1 VEVDLET
8 GTLALVRH
16 VVVHDCGRAINP
28 MVVEGQV
35 HGAIA
40 QGLGGA
46 LFEHLVYDSDG
57 QLITGSFMD
66 YAVPAAT
73 MLPSFELDHLEEPA
87 DNLLGVRGVGEGGT
101 LGPAAVVAG
110 AVADALGIETNEL
123 PLTSARVWQALG
135 ALRRAE

>member
-1 VEVDLET
+1 VEDT
-8 GTLALVRH
+8 GRV
-16 VVVHDCGRAINP
+16 INP

-46 LFEHLVYDSDG
+46 LFEQLVYDADG

-66 YAVPAAT
+66 YALPAAT

-87 DNLLGVRGVGEGGT
+87 ENLLGVRGVGEGGT
-101 LGPAAVVAG
+101 LGPAAVLAG

-123 PLTSARVWQALG
+123 PLTSARLWE
-135 ALRRAE
+135 ALRAQRRRS

>member
-1 VEVDLET
+1 MEVDPTT
-8 GTLALVRH
+8 GTIAIRRWVC
-16 VVVHDCGRAINP
+16 VEDTGRVINP

-46 LFEHLVYDSDG
+46 LFEHLVYDADG